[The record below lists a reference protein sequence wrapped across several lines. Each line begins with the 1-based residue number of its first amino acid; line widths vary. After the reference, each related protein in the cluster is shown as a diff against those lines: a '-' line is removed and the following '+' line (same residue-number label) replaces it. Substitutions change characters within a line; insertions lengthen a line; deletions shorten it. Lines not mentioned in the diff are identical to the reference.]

1 MGSMYPH
8 VIHCY
13 LFRGS
18 SHSRHMAW
26 QPGASSLG
34 GNLRLNTERA
44 WQQNMFS
51 EKGQLSRQV
60 RKEMEGS
67 RSAEIIPIKEVLV
80 NLNFTLDIGKD

>member
-1 MGSMYPH
+1 
-8 VIHCY
+8 
-13 LFRGS
+13 
-18 SHSRHMAW
+18 MAW

-60 RKEMEGS
+60 RKEMEGGRNNIHS
-67 RSAEIIPIKEVLV
+67 LETRAVFVAHPQLS
-80 NLNFTLDIGKD
+80 